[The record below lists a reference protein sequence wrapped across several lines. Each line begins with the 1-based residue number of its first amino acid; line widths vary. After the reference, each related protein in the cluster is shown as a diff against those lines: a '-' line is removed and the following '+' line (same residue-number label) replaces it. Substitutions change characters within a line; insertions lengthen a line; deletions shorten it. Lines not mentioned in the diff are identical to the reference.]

1 MEVGQASPSDRAA
14 DLVIDCASRQSQ
26 PSRETAVLAPQ

>member
-1 MEVGQASPSDRAA
+1 MEVGQANPSDRAA

-26 PSRETAVLAPQ
+26 LSPATAVLAPP

>member
-14 DLVIDCASRQSQ
+14 NLVIDCASRQSQ
-26 PSRETAVLAPQ
+26 LSRETAVLAPP